1 MSTPGPLF
9 AAPLITPAGLRAS
22 LWQTSG
28 HVNYGRLGSL
38 LIKDCV
44 TFPGLSYSD
53 AWDKQ
58 ARTTTRTFLVA
69 GDQSTFETLEAAA
82 KAWNNQRR
90 AMAAPAEAAA

>member
-1 MSTPGPLF
+1 MDCPGPLF

-22 LWQTSG
+22 RWRFSG

-58 ARTTTRTFLVA
+58 ARTTTRTFFVA
-69 GDQSTFETLEAAA
+69 GDQTAYETLEAAA
-82 KAWNNQRR
+82 RAWNDQRR
-90 AMAAPAEAAA
+90 AMVVAIEVAA